1 MDKHELDKR
10 IKKLEEILSELGGI
24 HDDTVDLKSR
34 LDDAIYD
41 LENLRSDL
49 EAFGDEISE
58 DK

>member
-10 IKKLEEILSELGGI
+10 IRKLEEILSELGGI
-24 HDDTVDLKSR
+24 HDDTMGLKSR

-49 EAFGDEISE
+49 EAFGDEL
-58 DK
+58 DKE

>member
-10 IKKLEEILSELGGI
+10 IRKLEEILSELGGI
-24 HDDTVDLKSR
+24 HDDTMDLKSR

-49 EAFGDEISE
+49 EAFGDGL
-58 DK
+58 DKE